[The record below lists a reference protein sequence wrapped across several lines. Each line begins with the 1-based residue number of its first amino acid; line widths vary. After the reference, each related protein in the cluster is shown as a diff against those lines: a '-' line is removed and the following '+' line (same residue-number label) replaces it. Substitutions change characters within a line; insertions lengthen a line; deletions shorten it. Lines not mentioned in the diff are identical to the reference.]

1 MIRDAVAA
9 GGGLPSDLLDKDAM
23 ARSLLSGLP
32 QFPALEAF
40 HRQREMLN
48 SPHNFLSAAA
58 AAGLRTPPSLVSE
71 RNEKRGR
78 IHFRGRFS
86 NSLIVK
92 LLLFPPSSADPA
104 SPAARRP
111 RIPARDN
118 VIHVAVV
125 RRAASVAASDALI
138 ATKRRRQWQPGPEQ
152 LYFATELELRG
163 TI

>member
-1 MIRDAVAA
+1 MRPDVPLAGDSFATFHQRFFQDPRDLIRDAVA

-71 RNEKRGR
+71 RNEKRR
-78 IHFRGRFS
+78 
-86 NSLIVK
+86 
-92 LLLFPPSSADPA
+92 
-104 SPAARRP
+104 
-111 RIPARDN
+111 
-118 VIHVAVV
+118 
-125 RRAASVAASDALI
+125 
-138 ATKRRRQWQPGPEQ
+138 
-152 LYFATELELRG
+152 
-163 TI
+163 

>member
-71 RNEKRGR
+71 QTTCEE
-78 IHFRGRFS
+78 I
-86 NSLIVK
+86 SLSRPFFK
-92 LLLFPPSSADPA
+92 LA
-104 SPAARRP
+104 
-111 RIPARDN
+111 
-118 VIHVAVV
+118 HC
-125 RRAASVAASDALI
+125 
-138 ATKRRRQWQPGPEQ
+138 
-152 LYFATELELRG
+152 
-163 TI
+163 